1 MQKGDKVIIT
11 FNPHHKGVEQVIGTV
26 KNYRPRAGVGG
37 CDLVDVEYANPNDG
51 KRYTMPFG
59 RHNLLE
65 SGSAADF
72 LKMAEH
78 YEVLAEH
85 CRSMTQKL
93 SAKE

>member
-11 FNPHHKGVEQVIGTV
+11 FNPHHKGVEQLIGTV
-26 KNYRPRAGVGG
+26 KGYRAGAGVGG
-37 CDLVDVEYANPNDG
+37 CDLVDVEYDNFSDG

-72 LKMAEH
+72 LKMAER
-78 YEVLAEH
+78 YEALAEH
-85 CRSMTQKL
+85 CKTMAARL